1 MSAENGSTLGSKQSI
16 LKSHN
21 QQSDKTQDHTSQSA
35 ANKSALRDPIFWLFF
50 VPLVAAGI
58 AAFFTYKQWL
68 AAEDEERHSLR
79 AYVSAQKIAVSGLPA
94 GNNNETVWSIGPV
107 WENTGNSTA
116 RRLKASSDCKPG
128 APGDNAI
135 LDYAGTS
142 KRPHFF
148 SRILAPHQPTAGRA
162 CQKTADELADIQKDN
177 KQIIVWGSAE
187 YRDIFD
193 ARHKTRFCSQ
203 VQILGDPRIANDSPA
218 YVAND
223 CQYGNCDDEDCDR
236 MDREIAAKKTA
247 K

>member
-1 MSAENGSTLGSKQSI
+1 MSAGNGSTLGTERGI
-16 LKSHN
+16 LKDHN
-21 QQSDKTQDHTSQSA
+21 QPSERDQDHNNQSA

-50 VPLVAAGI
+50 VPLVAAGL

-68 AAEDEERHSLR
+68 TAEDQERHSLR
-79 AYVSAQKIAVSGLPA
+79 AYVSVQKIAVSGLPN
-94 GNNNETVWSIGPV
+94 GNNSETVWYIGPV

-128 APGDNAI
+128 ALGDNGI

-148 SRILAPHQPTAGRA
+148 SRILAPHQPTVGRA

-177 KQIIVWGSAE
+177 KQITVWGSAE

-203 VQILGDPRIANDSPA
+203 VQIFGDPR
-218 YVAND
+218 VASDNPVHVISD
-223 CQYGNCDDEDCDR
+223 CKYGNCDDEDCDR
-236 MDREIAAKKTA
+236 MDRERGAKK
-247 K
+247 